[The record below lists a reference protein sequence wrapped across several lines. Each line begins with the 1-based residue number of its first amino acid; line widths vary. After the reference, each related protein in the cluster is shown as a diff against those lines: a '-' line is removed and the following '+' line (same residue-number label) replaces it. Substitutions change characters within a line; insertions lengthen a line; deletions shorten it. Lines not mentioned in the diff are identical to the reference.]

1 MQKHGGRNMRK
12 AIIFAAL
19 VIGAITATADTFSG
33 TLYTKTTWTHTKTIG
48 NSSLNET
55 LPDVFLWTHA
65 NGTNALQM
73 NALVSKTTTLAAGAT
88 NTINLA
94 AAVDGF
100 GDSINFSTVRFIAV
114 TASNGNDNAVYLGGA
129 ASDPFSALFGS
140 ASESVAIKPGG
151 IAMFSAPYTTGY
163 TVGTSTNLQVRNS
176 GTNSATYF
184 IYIGGVKQ

>member
-1 MQKHGGRNMRK
+1 MRK
-12 AIIFAAL
+12 AIAIAAL
-19 VIGAITATADTFSG
+19 VIAAITATADTFSG
-33 TLYTKTTWTHTKTIG
+33 TLYAKTTWTHTKTIG

-55 LPDVFLWTHA
+55 LPDLFLWTHA
-65 NGTNALQM
+65 NGTNSLQM